1 VCLAKP
7 GDAVEEGQPLLELRA
22 EDPARFAGAVEALEG
37 SIEVGP
43 QPVEPYPVV
52 IEVIRS

>member
-7 GDAVEEGQPLLELRA
+7 GDAVEKGQPLLELRA

-37 SIEVGP
+37 AIEVGP
-43 QPVEPYPVV
+43 QPAEPSPVV